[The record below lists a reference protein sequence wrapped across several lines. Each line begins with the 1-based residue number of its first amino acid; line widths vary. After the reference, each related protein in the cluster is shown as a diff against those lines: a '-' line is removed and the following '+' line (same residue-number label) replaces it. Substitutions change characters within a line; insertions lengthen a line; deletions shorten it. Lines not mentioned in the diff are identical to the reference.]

1 MHCYL
6 QIKKI
11 PKKTQTI
18 EIDGSKFTVFNKI
31 EKIFCIGL
39 SRCLLCVMEHR
50 DKVRPVI
57 GQGNGY

>member
-31 EKIFCIGL
+31 EKSFA
-39 SRCLLCVMEHR
+39 
-50 DKVRPVI
+50 
-57 GQGNGY
+57 